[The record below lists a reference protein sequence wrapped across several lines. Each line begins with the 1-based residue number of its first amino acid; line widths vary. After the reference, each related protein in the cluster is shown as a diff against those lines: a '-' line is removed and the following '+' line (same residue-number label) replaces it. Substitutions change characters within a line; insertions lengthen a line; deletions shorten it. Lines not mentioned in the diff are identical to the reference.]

1 MIKRIW
7 KWLFCVKKL
16 SWRLDDEL
24 NKVSDITIKGSN
36 YNNGTF
42 IKNSFVNIEPIQAT
56 TTTVSLIYTVPNN
69 LKWNPVFIKALSINW
84 SLIAYRPK
92 SRLISFKKDGVRL
105 NWYYTTG
112 TISTTLMHPKKKKT
126 QLFRKR
132 LTQDQQIQ
140 VLIDPRAN
148 SGRGY
153 YKS

>member
-24 NKVSDITIKGSN
+24 NKVSDITIKLSN

-42 IKNSFVNIEPIQAT
+42 IKNSFVNLEPI
-56 TTTVSLIYTVPNN
+56 SLIYTVPNN

-92 SRLISFKKDGVRL
+92 SRLISFKRDGVRL

-132 LTQDQQIQ
+132 LTEAQQIQ

-148 SGRGY
+148 SVRGY